1 MISSTNFNYLI
12 LINEGIVWKW
22 KEENKRIWKPLK
34 ISTIV
39 ELEKA
44 YLRNPKSTAGTN
56 FIAIFIKCFSC

>member
-1 MISSTNFNYLI
+1 M
-12 LINEGIVWKW
+12 WKW

-44 YLRNPKSTAGTN
+44 YLRNPKSTAGT
-56 FIAIFIKCFSC
+56 IKKSFLGISVVKG

>member
-1 MISSTNFNYLI
+1 MLKLFVFF
-12 LINEGIVWKW
+12 LINKGIVWKW

-44 YLRNPKSTAGTN
+44 YLKNPKSTAGKILKQ
-56 FIAIFIKCFSC
+56 FFIKFFSY

>member
-39 ELEKA
+39 DLEKA
-44 YLRNPKSTAGTN
+44 YLRNPKSTAGTIRKFFLKYFN
-56 FIAIFIKCFSC
+56 C